1 MTDLMEDVIDEYKFH
16 NKFSNE
22 VYVYM
27 EVRKGMYGFTHSS
40 IVAYHL
46 LYERFY
52 KHEYQQNK

>member
-1 MTDLMEDVIDEYKFH
+1 MEDVIDEYKFH